1 MLHIVA
7 RALVVYAFVL
17 ASMRLMGKREIGN
30 LSPFDLVVAITIAE
44 LGALPLQQQDIPL
57 THGIAHIVVLALLH
71 VVMAAACLKYQ
82 GVRRVIIGE
91 PTVIIENGKIISSN
105 MKRLRYNIN
114 DVMTQLRGEGYF
126 NVADVEFAVL
136 EPSGSLSV
144 LPKSQARPVTP
155 RDLGLPTPY
164 EGPALPLVADGVVQY
179 RYLKMLGLTVKDLSD
194 MLQAKGVQEVKEVFF
209 ASIDSMGDVYVAMKN
224 EVSLDELSRND

>member
-57 THGIAHIVVLALLH
+57 THGIAPIVVLALLH

-144 LPKSQARPVTP
+144 LPKSQARPVTRATSASRRRTRGP
-155 RDLGLPTPY
+155 RCLWSPT
-164 EGPALPLVADGVVQY
+164 AWCSTATS
-179 RYLKMLGLTVKDLSD
+179 RCW
-194 MLQAKGVQEVKEVFF
+194 
-209 ASIDSMGDVYVAMKN
+209 
-224 EVSLDELSRND
+224 VSP